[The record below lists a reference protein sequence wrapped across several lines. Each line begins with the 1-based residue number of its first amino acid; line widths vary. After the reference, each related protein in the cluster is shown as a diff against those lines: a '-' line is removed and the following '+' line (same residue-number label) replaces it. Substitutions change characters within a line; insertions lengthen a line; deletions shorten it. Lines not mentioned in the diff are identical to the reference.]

1 MLALKENNKYSEYRT
16 LNQDIYVGG
25 KKISEIWL
33 GNKLIYPEDGIKIN
47 EDFYELDKL
56 PNNFGN
62 VYDTGIDSSKDLEV
76 EIIFKVNYNLDESE
90 NPIADADLNTNRA
103 FFGTHDN
110 SSSFPTNRDYY
121 PEKTKFHFIINGNY
135 KISFRFGNSYAEIHP
150 RSTDYPSGFVL
161 TDQEKLGV
169 FWIKIY
175 NDGANKILNFGC
187 GDTVGVNKKGEA
199 SIPLSAWNS
208 DGSQTGGNLWVNGH
222 NQGQANINTTPTVV
236 RKDSSGNPVDYGA
249 KIKEDIARTK
259 FFYIKIKKTGGKFW
273 EFIPQ
278 TEGNESL
285 IPDTG
290 AANANVYLKKYTYK
304 DNNYNAT
311 TDKIF
316 SFAYIKV
323 NTTH

>member
-25 KKISEIWL
+25 KKISQIWL
-33 GNKLIYPEDGIKIN
+33 GNKLIYPEDCIKIN

-62 VYDTGIDSSKDLEV
+62 VYDTGINSSKDVEV
-76 EIIFKVNYNLDESE
+76 EIIFKVNYNLDESG
-90 NPIADADLNTNRA
+90 NPIANADLNTNRA

-110 SSSFPTNRDYY
+110 SSSLSTNSGYYPTN
-121 PEKTKFHFIINGNY
+121 TKFHFIINGNY
-135 KISFRFGNSYAEIHP
+135 KINFRFGSSYAEISP
-150 RSTDYPSGFVL
+150 NSL

-169 FWIKIY
+169 FWVRIY
-175 NDGANKILNFGC
+175 NDGANKRFDFGC
-187 GDTVGVNKKGEA
+187 GDTIGVNKRAEA

-208 DGSQTGGNLWVNGH
+208 NGSVTGGNLWVNGH
-222 NQGQANINTTPTVV
+222 NQGQANITTTPAVV
-236 RKDSSGNPVDYGA
+236 KKDLDGNPVDYGVT
-249 KIKEDIARTK
+249 IKEDIARTK
-259 FFYIKIKKTGGKFW
+259 FFYIKIKKSGGKFW

-278 TEGNESL
+278 VEGNESL

-290 AANANVYLKKYTYK
+290 AANANVYLKKYTYVN
-304 DNNYNAT
+304 NNYDAT

>member
-16 LNQDIYVGG
+16 LNQDIYIGE
-25 KKISEIWL
+25 KKISQIWL
-33 GNKLIYPEDGIKIN
+33 GNKLIYPEDCININ

-62 VYDTGIDSSKDLEV
+62 VYDTGINSSKDVEV
-76 EIIFKVNYNLDESE
+76 EIIFKLNYNLDESG
-90 NPIADADLNTNRA
+90 NPIANADLNTNRA

-110 SSSFPTNRDYY
+110 SSSLATNRDKY
-121 PEKTKFHFIINGNY
+121 PTNTKFHFIINGNY
-135 KISFRFGNSYAEIHP
+135 KISFRFGSSYAEIHP
-150 RSTDYPSGFVL
+150 RDNVFTDGFVL
-161 TDQEKLGV
+161 TEQEKLGV
-169 FWIKIY
+169 FWVKIY
-175 NDGANKILNFGC
+175 NEGSNKKLSFGC
-187 GDTVGVNKKGEA
+187 GDTIGVNQKGEA

-208 DGSQTGGNLWVNGH
+208 DGSVTGGNLWVNGH
-222 NQGQANINTTPTVV
+222 NQGQANITTTPDVV
-236 RKDSSGNPVDYGA
+236 RKDSSGNPVDYGVT
-249 KIKEDIARTK
+249 IKEDIARTK
-259 FFYIKIKKTGGKFW
+259 FFYVKIKKAGGKFW

-278 TEGNESL
+278 TEGNESI

-304 DNNYNAT
+304 NNKYETT